1 MSYLLPEDIKSYN
14 KDSELIEM
22 PKIKVLLV
30 DDHAMIREGT
40 KRILEESGNIE
51 VIGEA
56 CDGVEAINQAISLHP
71 DVVLMDIAM
80 PRLDGVKA
88 TQEIKEKLPS
98 VAVLI
103 LSAYDDDAYLFP
115 VLKAGAAGYLLKNCR
130 GSELVDAVKAVIRG
144 ESVLHPVVAAK
155 VLRSLSHNPN
165 EEKKDEGLLTRRE
178 IEILKTAA
186 SGLSNKDIAQTLNLS
201 SRTVQAHLSNIF
213 NKLSVGSRTEAIIV
227 AFKQGIIDLVD
238 VIPKDETQ

>member
-1 MSYLLPEDIKSYN
+1 MTYLLPDDIKPYN
-14 KDSELIEM
+14 IEGELVEM
-22 PKIKVLLV
+22 PKIKVLLA

-56 CDGVEAINQAISLHP
+56 SDGAEAIRQATVLHP

-80 PRLDGVKA
+80 PKLDGVKA

-98 VAVLI
+98 TAVLI

-155 VLRSLSHNPN
+155 VLKSLSHGTE
-165 EEKKDEGLLTRRE
+165 EEKPGEGLLTKRE
-178 IEILKTAA
+178 IEVLRTAA
-186 SGLSNKDIAQTLNLS
+186 SGLSNKDIAQNLNLS

-213 NKLSVGSRTEAIIV
+213 NKLNVGSRTEAIIV

-238 VIPKDETQ
+238 VIPKDET

>member
-1 MSYLLPEDIKSYN
+1 MSNLLPDDIKSYN
-14 KDSELIEM
+14 RNSELLEM
-22 PKIKVLLV
+22 PKIKVLLA

-40 KRILEESGNIE
+40 KRILEESGDIE

-56 CDGVEAINQAISLHP
+56 SDGNEAIRQATILHP

-80 PRLDGVKA
+80 PKLDGVKA

-98 VAVLI
+98 TAVLI

-155 VLRSLSHNPN
+155 VLKSLSHSS
-165 EEKKDEGLLTRRE
+165 EKEQSNEGLLTKRE
-178 IEILKTAA
+178 IEVLKTAA
-186 SGLSNKDIAQTLNLS
+186 SGLSNKDIAQNLNLS

-213 NKLSVGSRTEAIIV
+213 NKLNVGSRTEAIIV
-227 AFKQGIIDLVD
+227 AFRQGIIDLVD
-238 VIPKDETQ
+238 VIPKDET

>member
-1 MSYLLPEDIKSYN
+1 MSYLLPDYLKSYN
-14 KDSELIEM
+14 KDAELVEM
-22 PKIKVLLV
+22 PKIKVLLA

-40 KRILEESGNIE
+40 KRILEESGSIE

-56 CDGVEAINQAISLHP
+56 SDGSEAIRQAIAMHP

-80 PRLDGVKA
+80 PKLDGVKA
-88 TQEIKEKLPS
+88 TEEIKEKLPS
-98 VAVLI
+98 TAVLI

-130 GSELVDAVKAVIRG
+130 GSELVDAVKAVVRG

-155 VLRSLSHNPN
+155 VLKSLSHSP
-165 EEKKDEGLLTRRE
+165 EEENASEGLLTKRE
-178 IEILKTAA
+178 IEVLKTAA
-186 SGLSNKDIAQTLNLS
+186 SGMSNKDIAQTLNLS

-213 NKLSVGSRTEAIIV
+213 NKLNVGSRTEAIIV
-227 AFKQGIIDLVD
+227 AFKQGIIDLID
-238 VIPKDETQ
+238 VIPKDES